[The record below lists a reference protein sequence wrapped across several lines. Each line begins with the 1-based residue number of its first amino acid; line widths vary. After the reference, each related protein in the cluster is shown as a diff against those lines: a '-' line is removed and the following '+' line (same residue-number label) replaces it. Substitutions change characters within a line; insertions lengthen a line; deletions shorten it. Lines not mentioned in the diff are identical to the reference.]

1 MPGSAQVIKD
11 LLLAT
16 IYSAIKA
23 YIGSGVYNRIAG
35 QVMILMSATDM
46 SGAEK
51 MANVLAFAQ
60 REAIMASEYL
70 IRAVVEL
77 ILMRAKQES

>member
-1 MPGSAQVIKD
+1 MIKD

>member
-1 MPGSAQVIKD
+1 MFKD
-11 LLLAT
+11 ILLAT
-16 IYSAIKA
+16 IYSALKA
-23 YIGSGVYNRIAG
+23 YLGSGVYNRIAG

-46 SGAEK
+46 TGAEK

-60 REAIMASEYL
+60 REAIAASEYL

-77 ILMRAKQES
+77 ILMRAKQEY

>member
-1 MPGSAQVIKD
+1 MIKD

-23 YIGSGVYNRIAG
+23 YLGSGVYNRIAG
-35 QVMILMSATDM
+35 QVMLLMSATDM
-46 SGAEK
+46 TGAEK

-60 REAIMASEYL
+60 REAIAASEYL

-77 ILMRAKQES
+77 ILMRAKQEY

>member
-1 MPGSAQVIKD
+1 MIKD

-16 IYSAIKA
+16 IYSALKA
-23 YIGSGVYNRIAG
+23 YLGSGVYNRIAG

-46 SGAEK
+46 TGAEK

-60 REAIMASEYL
+60 REAIAASEYL
-70 IRAVVEL
+70 IRAAVEL
-77 ILMRAKQES
+77 ILMRAKQEY

>member
-1 MPGSAQVIKD
+1 MIKD

-23 YIGSGVYNRIAG
+23 YLGSGVYNRIAG
-35 QVMILMSATDM
+35 QVMVLMSATDM
-46 SGAEK
+46 TGAEK

-60 REAIMASEYL
+60 REAIAASEYL